1 MRRKSIGCSHEMPV
15 QPAFIVGTYNE
26 DGTPNF
32 APITWVSETCEKDE
46 DYLVVISMWG
56 TKMTKQNTLR
66 NRKLSINMVSTDMLK
81 LMDYFGQTSGAQ
93 GMKAGI
99 PYTYSAGEYVE
110 VPTLD
115 MSPWVCECEVQ
126 RTVNTGE
133 SDTFYCR
140 VKNVQ
145 IDERVETDNWGID
158 LTILNPVIYSGSYHS
173 IGKYLGEIGDFY
185 IKEQNESLCQ

>member
-1 MRRKSIGCSHEMPV
+1 MKRKSIGCRHEMPV

-46 DYLVVISMWG
+46 DYLIVISMWG

-66 NRKLSINMVSTDMLK
+66 IGRLSINMVSRDMLK

-93 GMKAGI
+93 GMKKDMT
-99 PYTYSAGEYVE
+99 YTYSKGECVE
-110 VPTLD
+110 APTLD
-115 MSPWVCECEVQ
+115 MIPWVCECEVQ
-126 RTVNTGE
+126 SIMNTGE

-145 IDERVETDNWGID
+145 IDDRVESDCRGID
-158 LTILNPVIYSGSYHS
+158 LTLLNPVIYSGSYHS
-173 IGKYLGEIGDFY
+173 IGKYLGEIGDYY
-185 IKEQNESLCQ
+185 IKEENA